1 MFSSNARLNSRI
13 NHFEERVLAGH
24 YGHRYDPAR
33 PTIHAGILGSLWAGL
48 SVFRDRCFAP
58 SAVNQSVTRDR
69 TLKTGELETLT
80 HLSNTLLEKSRIC
93 DNGLKKET
101 WRSSRRTVIV
111 ARKQSRRAQLLYDYF
126 SLHPRVG
133 SAIVI
138 VCSTRGKR
146 VGEGSAASN
155 AVGIDAI
162 ETRRVHRWTL
172 RDGMV

>member
-80 HLSNTLLEKSRIC
+80 HLSSTLLEKSRIW
-93 DNGLKKET
+93 D
-101 WRSSRRTVIV
+101 SRFTRTI
-111 ARKQSRRAQLLYDYF
+111 SGGHSDYF
-126 SLHPRVG
+126 TG
-133 SAIVI
+133 QQ
-138 VCSTRGKR
+138 ST
-146 VGEGSAASN
+146 S
-155 AVGIDAI
+155 
-162 ETRRVHRWTL
+162 TL
-172 RDGMV
+172 RGERFPGFFQRHPLQRTR